1 MKSKSILIT
10 IIFFLTLALSVFAY
24 RNKIQQWVF
33 MPRKSSLMPGVSRE
47 NLINSN
53 KEAPAKEKKDIE
65 VIIEELDIPWE
76 VAFLPDG
83 GILVTE
89 RSGNLL
95 KVGEEK
101 EVIQAIEGVEHT
113 GEGGLLGMALHP
125 DFEENNY
132 LYLYLTA
139 EAEQNL
145 INRVER
151 YQLIDDHLEDKTVVL
166 EDIAGASY
174 HDGGRMEFGPEGYL
188 YITTGDAGEP
198 DLAQDTN
205 SLSGKI
211 LRINDDGTIPED
223 NPFDNEV
230 YSYGHRNP
238 QGLAW
243 DSQGRLWATEH
254 GPSGAQSGFDEL
266 NLIKKGGNYGW
277 PEIRGDQTQQGM
289 INPVI
294 QSGADDTWAPAG
306 LAVKNGILFFAGLR
320 GSSLYQAEIQGEE
333 LVKLRANFQNEYGRL
348 RAVRMGPDGYL
359 YFTTSNQDGRGE
371 VRPGDDKL
379 IRVNPTSLTKIEEIN

>member
-1 MKSKSILIT
+1 
-10 IIFFLTLALSVFAY
+10 
-24 RNKIQQWVF
+24 
-33 MPRKSSLMPGVSRE
+33 
-47 NLINSN
+47 
-53 KEAPAKEKKDIE
+53 
-65 VIIEELDIPWE
+65 
-76 VAFLPDG
+76 
-83 GILVTE
+83 
-89 RSGNLL
+89 
-95 KVGEEK
+95 
-101 EVIQAIEGVEHT
+101 
-113 GEGGLLGMALHP
+113 MALHP

-151 YQLIDDHLEDKTVVL
+151 YQLIDDHWEDKTVVL